1 MNNVIDVAKNT
12 LKNES
17 QLPFSVY
24 SSYKVQK
31 ITNVPI
37 LKPLLIFIL
46 SGTKQL
52 GKSDSIECQSGSFIF
67 LSNSPRIDMRNIPLQ
82 DEYFAV
88 LIDFDHDD
96 FSELPKMPLPSTKF
110 FQGEIN
116 SLLSS
121 ALCQFM
127 EMSTIAP
134 SHVMKRRKREI
145 LEIIYHSGYTDVCN
159 IVKSPNLSEKVQ
171 SLISKDF
178 SCDWSVE
185 LIASNL
191 FMSASTL
198 RRKLKSEGNTIQDIR
213 NRARLGYGLHLLQS
227 TQLHIGNIAEQCG
240 YQSQSRFT
248 DQFKLLFGM
257 TPREIRKTKIID

>member
-82 DEYFAV
+82 EEYFAV

-121 ALCQFM
+121 ALCQF
-127 EMSTIAP
+127 
-134 SHVMKRRKREI
+134 
-145 LEIIYHSGYTDVCN
+145 D
-159 IVKSPNLSEKVQ
+159 
-171 SLISKDF
+171 D
-178 SCDWSVE
+178 
-185 LIASNL
+185 
-191 FMSASTL
+191 
-198 RRKLKSEGNTIQDIR
+198 
-213 NRARLGYGLHLLQS
+213 LGQWHYLH
-227 TQLHIGNIAEQCG
+227 
-240 YQSQSRFT
+240 
-248 DQFKLLFGM
+248 
-257 TPREIRKTKIID
+257 